1 MRAAGSSPE
10 ADRSVE
16 QVQKGYLGTA
26 VAADVAAAA
35 SLETRVRR
43 FYAFEV
49 LVAFQLWSPFWSL
62 WLFDRLSND
71 YFLGTLVDM
80 VFWIV
85 SLLVAMPAGAF
96 ADRYGRKRAV
106 LIGVG
111 IWMAGIVLFGF
122 SDNFATFS
130 LANGVWAF
138 GAGFMWGAGS
148 AYLYDTLAEVHA
160 EARYPNLSSRAAMYS
175 FLGTAIAS
183 VCGGVLVATTGR
195 LNLPLVLYAIPGLGA
210 LALGLSFQEPTVPRE
225 PEPNLFAQVRS
236 GLRTTGRNRQI
247 VLIIVFQVLVG
258 FVTYMM
264 GFFRPKFMDQIVQGD
279 FVLMGVIYAGF
290 FGVAAVSGRAVDR
303 ILKRFGESG
312 GLILVAFLIFPPF
325 ALIYLVAQGFFAPDV
340 ALVLGVLTQVPDY
353 IFWGI
358 ESPLI
363 TTIINRRVGSKD
375 RATVLAINSFFT
387 TLVIAFAEPGV
398 GQVATSYSFG
408 TGLGLAALIAC
419 LPTVYVLSAYR
430 RSERAAGSR
439 TTPGAPVRERGS

>member
-1 MRAAGSSPE
+1 MR
-10 ADRSVE
+10 
-16 QVQKGYLGTA
+16 KGYLGTF
-26 VAADVAAAA
+26 VAARVEPTG
-35 SLETRVRR
+35 SLQNRVRR
-43 FYAFEV
+43 YYAFQV

-62 WLFDRLSND
+62 WLFNRLNND

-96 ADRYGRKRAV
+96 ADRYGRKRAMV
-106 LIGVG
+106 IGVG
-111 IWMAGIVLFGF
+111 VWMAGIVLFGLA
-122 SDNFATFS
+122 DNFVLFS

-160 EARYPNLSSRAAMYS
+160 EARYPYLSSRAAMYS
-175 FLGTAIAS
+175 FTGTAIAS
-183 VCGGVLVATTGR
+183 VCGGILVGTTGR
-195 LNLPLVLYAIPGLGA
+195 LDLPLLLYALPGLGA
-210 LALGLSFQEPTVPRE
+210 VVLGLTFQEPTVPRE

-236 GLRTTGRNRQI
+236 GLRTTAKNRQI
-247 VLIIVFQVLVG
+247 VLIIIFQVLVG

-279 FVLMGVIYAGF
+279 FILMGAIYAGF
-290 FGVAAVSGRAVDR
+290 FVIAAISGRTVDA
-303 ILKRFGESG
+303 ILRRFGESG
-312 GLILVAFLIFPPF
+312 GLILVSFLIFPPF
-325 ALIYLVAQGFFAPDV
+325 ALIYLVAQGFFAPGL
-340 ALVLGVLTQVPDY
+340 ALVLGVLTQIPDY
-353 IFWGI
+353 VFWGI

-363 TTIINRRVGSKD
+363 TTILNRRVGSKD
-375 RATVLAINSFFT
+375 RATVLAINSFFS
-387 TLVIAFAEPGV
+387 TLVIAFAEPAV

-430 RSERAAGSR
+430 RSERAA
-439 TTPGAPVRERGS
+439 APAMTVSMPARGR